1 MFFYPKAE
9 AKQSKFT
16 KKIKQRRKEKHI
28 YKKKEKEKNL
38 QHDKKE
44 QWGKMNIHKNNFSQ
58 LIMQGL
64 TLKCP
69 QGGPHLPGVAM
80 G

>member
-44 QWGKMNIHKNNFSQ
+44 QWGKMSYIHQ
-58 LIMQGL
+58 
-64 TLKCP
+64 
-69 QGGPHLPGVAM
+69 
-80 G
+80 

>member
-1 MFFYPKAE
+1 MCVGNIQTCDPNNDSNYAQRRNKTNIYKLMFFYPKAE

-44 QWGKMNIHKNNFSQ
+44 
-58 LIMQGL
+58 
-64 TLKCP
+64 
-69 QGGPHLPGVAM
+69 
-80 G
+80 